1 MSAQSAPLTERKYY
15 LPFVLV
21 TSLFFM
27 WAIGVNLNDVLIPH
41 LKKAF
46 ELSDFESSF
55 IQVAFFGGYFLAAF
69 PAGWL
74 MEKIGYKGGI
84 VLGLLICA
92 TGTLLFLPAANSRIY
107 AFFLFALF
115 VMSSGQS
122 FLEVGA
128 NPYVTVLGPPAS
140 SERRLNF
147 AQSFNAVGA
156 VLVPLL
162 GSAFILSGVEYTH
175 EQRIAMTP
183 QQLDAYIAS
192 EANMVKIP
200 YMIITAL
207 FLAVAAMIYFAHL
220 PEVKPHESEAEET
233 HAASAQ
239 ESEKITRPPDITL
252 FAVLELLTAAYVI
265 LVGFGSLL
273 GITAF
278 RPLLS
283 WFGGA
288 GHETFI
294 AVLLLLSGALS
305 AVSGVGLF
313 MQKNWARMIT
323 MVCAAV
329 DILFGSI
336 GVILSVVD
344 FNLTDLARSLA
355 WLIMPVL
362 IIWYL
367 SRPRM
372 KQVFGVGPGSV
383 ESHPHLV
390 KGVIAQFFYVGAQVG
405 VGSFV
410 IRFTKHTM
418 PDTLNNIAARFAGTH
433 IGEGSFLERLQA
445 HLTPNNAEKAAA
457 LFLVA
462 HQFGFM
468 IGRFSGSAIMKR
480 VPAPKLLS
488 LFGIGALICV
498 AVGISA
504 PGLTS
509 VLAIVLVGFF
519 NSIQFPTIFALSLKN
534 LGTLTKR
541 GSSLL
546 VMSIIGGALI
556 PAVMGRLSDLTN
568 IRVAFIWPLI
578 CYAYVTYFA
587 LRGYKT
593 TGEVAVGEEAAATGA

>member
-21 TSLFFM
+21 TSLFFL

-46 ELSDFESSF
+46 ELTDFQSSL

-69 PAGWL
+69 PAGKI

-92 TGTLLFLPAANSRIY
+92 TGTLLFLPAANSRVY

-128 NPYVTVLGPPAS
+128 NPYVTVLGPAQS

-162 GSAFILSGVEYTH
+162 GSAFILSGIEYTH
-175 EQRIAMTP
+175 EQRVAMSA
-183 QQLDAYIAS
+183 QQLDAYIRS
-192 EANMVKIP
+192 EANMVKVP
-200 YMIITAL
+200 YLIITAL
-207 FLAVAAMIYFAHL
+207 FLAVAALIFFAHL
-220 PEVKPHESEAEET
+220 PEVKSHEET
-233 HAASAQ
+233 SGTGESA
-239 ESEKITRPPDITL
+239 KGKD
-252 FAVLELLTAAYVI
+252 
-265 LVGFGSLL
+265 
-273 GITAF
+273 
-278 RPLLS
+278 
-283 WFGGA
+283 
-288 GHETFI
+288 
-294 AVLLLLSGALS
+294 
-305 AVSGVGLF
+305 
-313 MQKNWARMIT
+313 
-323 MVCAAV
+323 
-329 DILFGSI
+329 
-336 GVILSVVD
+336 SVRD
-344 FNLTDLARSLA
+344 
-355 WLIMPVL
+355 
-362 IIWYL
+362 
-367 SRPRM
+367 
-372 KQVFGVGPGSV
+372 
-383 ESHPHLV
+383 HPHLI

-433 IGEGSFLERLQA
+433 VGEGSFLERLQA
-445 HLTPNNAEKAAA
+445 HLTPNSAEKAAA

-468 IGRFSGSAIMKR
+468 IGRFFGSAIMKR
-480 VPAPKLLS
+480 ISAPKLLAT
-488 LFGIGALICV
+488 FGIGALICV
-498 AVGISA
+498 AIGISF
-504 PGLTS
+504 PGLIS

-519 NSIQFPTIFALSLKN
+519 NSIMFPTIFALSLKN
-534 LGTLTKR
+534 LGALTKR

-556 PAVMGRLSDLTN
+556 PAAMGEISDLSN
-568 IRVAFIWPLI
+568 IRVAFILPLI

-593 TGEVAVGEEAAATGA
+593 TGELPVGEEAATSGA